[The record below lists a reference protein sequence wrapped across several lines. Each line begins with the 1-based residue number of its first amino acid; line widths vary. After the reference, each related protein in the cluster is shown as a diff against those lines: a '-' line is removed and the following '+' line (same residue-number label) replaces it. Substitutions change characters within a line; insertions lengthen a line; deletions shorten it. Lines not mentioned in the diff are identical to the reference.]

1 MIKLPQTSKAIG
13 TYKVKG
19 SFLFVLTFLM
29 YLIERC

>member
-19 SFLFVLTFLM
+19 
-29 YLIERC
+29 